1 MLKKIKKRFSKTVSV
16 TEHQT
21 LNEMC
26 LNGKVYE
33 VKEALAKGGDP
44 NSRGFPRHQGSCGTM
59 CCYGTWGQT
68 PLMVA
73 TMGNHPE
80 VVALL
85 LSQPGIEVNTK
96 SGTYGKT
103 ALHFAIEKGR
113 EAALSLLLAA
123 PGVDLNARD
132 GGVWGWARTL
142 GSTPIQNAIHYGNE
156 EAVRLMASMA
166 EVDLDVKNSRG
177 EGLEDLAHS

>member
-73 TMGNHPE
+73 TIGNHPE

-85 LSQPGIEVNTK
+85 LSQPGIEVNVK
-96 SGTYGKT
+96 CGTYGKT
-103 ALHFAIEKGR
+103 ALHFAIERGR
-113 EAALSLLLAA
+113 DAALSLLLAA

-132 GGVWGWARTL
+132 GFEWTGI
-142 GSTPIQNAIHYGNE
+142 GSTPIQDAIHYCNV
-156 EAVRLMASMA
+156 EAVRLMASVA
-166 EVDLDVKNSRG
+166 EVDLDVKTPRG
-177 EGLEDLAHS
+177 ECLEDLAHIK

>member
-1 MLKKIKKRFSKTVSV
+1 M
-16 TEHQT
+16 
-21 LNEMC
+21 
-26 LNGKVYE
+26 
-33 VKEALAKGGDP
+33 
-44 NSRGFPRHQGSCGTM
+44 
-59 CCYGTWGQT
+59 
-68 PLMVA
+68 
-73 TMGNHPE
+73 
-80 VVALL
+80 
-85 LSQPGIEVNTK
+85 NTK

-132 GGVWGWARTL
+132 GAGWNETL
-142 GSTPIQNAIHYGNE
+142 GSTPIQDAIHYCNV
-156 EAVRLMASMA
+156 EAVRLMASVA